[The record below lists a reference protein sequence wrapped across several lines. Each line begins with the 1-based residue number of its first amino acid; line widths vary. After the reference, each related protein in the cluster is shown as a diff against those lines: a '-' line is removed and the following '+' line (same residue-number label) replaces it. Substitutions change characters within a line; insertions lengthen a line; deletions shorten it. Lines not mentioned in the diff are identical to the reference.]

1 MNKKSSKTVK
11 FPEKTKSFEK
21 KVAAKGSSQKKII
34 AKAMASRPA
43 APRSASTVQAQPAQA
58 RPDMPLA
65 ETPQPKQQMM

>member
-21 KVAAKGSSQKKII
+21 KVVAKGSSQKRII
-34 AKAMASRPA
+34 AKAMASRPI
-43 APRSASTVQAQPAQA
+43 APRSVSPAEQPAQA

-65 ETPQPKQQMM
+65 ETPQPQQQMI